1 MATRISCT
9 YSAPGCRRFQRFPSP
24 QGRSLFGRDRAC
36 IHRSAWRRPSL
47 HGPLPAQFLSDAFA
61 TKIGRD
67 APYSLDELARYV
79 DLNEPALKKNP
90 PIGIGSN
97 VETFDR
103 LRRWA
108 YVAVAHWRSGTY
120 EAWYGAVADVGAEG
134 RLRSFAIAGLVLYI
148 SAADLTA
155 RP

>member
-1 MATRISCT
+1 MRKSWFTA
-9 YSAPGCRRFQRFPSP
+9 
-24 QGRSLFGRDRAC
+24 
-36 IHRSAWRRPSL
+36 
-47 HGPLPAQFLSDAFA
+47 
-61 TKIGRD
+61 
-67 APYSLDELARYV
+67 LDELARYV

-120 EAWYGAVADVGAEG
+120 EAWYGAVADV
-134 RLRSFAIAGLVLYI
+134 
-148 SAADLTA
+148 AADVGSRGSAEVVCDRGFGALYKRCGFN
-155 RP
+155 RPALDLVEHIS